1 MYHHCNG
8 KHLVLSRAHVC
19 LVVCDAL
26 LPQPPKQR
34 PPVQILLH
42 FGKGHLLPA
51 PRTPPIDPRG
61 APRPPTDPRSRTN
74 LKPPPLLPRGSVGV
88 EAAARC
94 RIVQMPFREED
105 SPQRR
110 REAVK
115 AEEAGGESF
124 EAVGMGAVKADEEGG
139 EGFEAGGID
148 GCEEEGC
155 LEGEEAVKAEEEGGE
170 EGCED
175 GGEEGCEE
183 GGEEGCE
190 GCEECCQEDMGDEE
204 LKIAL
209 RHSAAS
215 VILDELARHS
225 GDGV

>member
-1 MYHHCNG
+1 
-8 KHLVLSRAHVC
+8 
-19 LVVCDAL
+19 
-26 LPQPPKQR
+26 
-34 PPVQILLH
+34 
-42 FGKGHLLPA
+42 
-51 PRTPPIDPRG
+51 
-61 APRPPTDPRSRTN
+61 
-74 LKPPPLLPRGSVGV
+74 
-88 EAAARC
+88 
-94 RIVQMPFREED
+94 MPFRED
-105 SPQRR
+105 SPPRR

-115 AEEAGGESF
+115 AEEAGGESV
-124 EAVGMGAVKADEEGG
+124 EAVGMGAVKAEEEGG
-139 EGFEAGGID
+139 EGFEAVGID

-155 LEGEEAVKAEEEGGE
+155 LEGGDGVEAVGRDDSEFFTEDVVGGCLADGGACGLESGEEGCEGGE

-190 GCEECCQEDMGDEE
+190 GGEECCEEDMGDEE

-215 VILDELARHS
+215 VLLDELARHI